1 MKKILIGVFVVLA
14 LVVAAALWFL
24 TSRLDS
30 LVASLVE
37 SYGSEIA
44 GTAVRVGSVSID
56 LRAGRG
62 TIRGLRVAN
71 PEGYS
76 SGDAF
81 RLGEITVDIDPKTVT
96 SNPVVI
102 DALVVAAPAANFEV
116 DATGRSNFQVIKSN
130 VDRYS
135 ARSGGGSG
143 TRPAAEGGSEAARRR
158 IATFTFEGGTLRAD
172 VSAVDPD
179 REPVDAALPGRSS
192 AGGRA
197 RRRGGQGRRPTAAQA
212 RGLSARNRQ
221 RRAETRN
228 GDSGRRSRRDRDSG
242 GVKDAS
248 TRHVV
253 SLLSVG
259 SPLEPAQEHQPP
271 GEQGGAQAQPQ
282 SDREGRGEVAQDD
295 LVVPRSDA

>member
-143 TRPAAEGGSEAARRR
+143 ARPAAEGGSEAARLR

-179 REPVDAALPGRSS
+179 REPVDAALPSVRLRNVGGASGGTPGEIGKTVLGAFTGQVVRTAAASQAGRLLEDELGGE
-192 AGGRA
+192 AGRA
-197 RRRGGQGRRPTAAQA
+197 AGQ
-212 RGLSARNRQ
+212 
-221 RRAETRN
+221 
-228 GDSGRRSRRDRDSG
+228 
-242 GVKDAS
+242 
-248 TRHVV
+248 
-253 SLLSVG
+253 LL
-259 SPLEPAQEHQPP
+259 
-271 GEQGGAQAQPQ
+271 
-282 SDREGRGEVAQDD
+282 RK
-295 LVVPRSDA
+295 LVD